1 MKRRSSASQ
10 MTLDY
15 GIMLIIITIITSFAV
30 MAVVGSMFVVNTRS
44 NSDQLIGSLSN
55 SVVDGQF
62 DWKYWKANNDVDTRN
77 TFIAVTTKDNN
88 KVVKKQYSE
97 NAEEFL
103 YKSFRSWPVL
113 KNVQVRENQGIYYH
127 ADRVVHFTS
136 DSGQPRQI
144 KYQIWISLNRV
155 INLFKK
161 LFIVILSI
169 NLFSFVLGLI
179 VISKLANKL
188 TRPLKSLVSETK
200 QIINSPTAMYQSN
213 LTVADNPKEVH
224 DLTIEFNKLLNE
236 LNENIKRDRQFI
248 SDASHELRTPIAGIK
263 GNVKLIQRRAD
274 EHPEVVP
281 ESLNYIEAESDKM
294 QNLVESLLALS
305 KVDKVE
311 LSFIGVDVLATINE
325 TAGVMRRQID
335 QTIQV
340 SGVETSRVV
349 TNKNS
354 LQQILVTLLDNA
366 QKYSP
371 KDSII
376 EINQIET
383 DSEIQISVADQG
395 IGMSEEDKQH
405 IFDRFYRGEAARNA
419 KIEGTGLGL
428 AITARMAELIYAKL
442 TVTNNQPNG
451 TKFIL
456 TIPKHIS
463 EKF

>member
-1 MKRRSSASQ
+1 
-10 MTLDY
+10 
-15 GIMLIIITIITSFAV
+15 
-30 MAVVGSMFVVNTRS
+30 
-44 NSDQLIGSLSN
+44 
-55 SVVDGQF
+55 
-62 DWKYWKANNDVDTRN
+62 
-77 TFIAVTTKDNN
+77 
-88 KVVKKQYSE
+88 
-97 NAEEFL
+97 
-103 YKSFRSWPVL
+103 
-113 KNVQVRENQGIYYH
+113 
-127 ADRVVHFTS
+127 
-136 DSGQPRQI
+136 
-144 KYQIWISLNRV
+144 
-155 INLFKK
+155 
-161 LFIVILSI
+161 
-169 NLFSFVLGLI
+169 
-179 VISKLANKL
+179 
-188 TRPLKSLVSETK
+188 
-200 QIINSPTAMYQSN
+200 
-213 LTVADNPKEVH
+213 
-224 DLTIEFNKLLNE
+224 
-236 LNENIKRDRQFI
+236 
-248 SDASHELRTPIAGIK
+248 LRTPIAGIK